1 MISSSLV
8 QVTAIPIFRQLRLV
22 FVFVFSFSFSF
33 FFKVLCQEPK
43 YFFSLELS
51 VIVYTPLSLGAYR
64 THLTRFPGD
73 RPLDG

>member
-22 FVFVFSFSFSF
+22 FVFVFF